1 MEKDLQEMDL
11 FELACEL
18 NRLMIEINNLEIR
31 YNQVVGE
38 IQSRNEKL
46 KDDPNL
52 QPKVLRK
59 ELDYDR
65 NKKNRT

>member
-1 MEKDLQEMDL
+1 MEKDLQEMNL

-18 NRLMIEINNLEIR
+18 NRLMVEINNLEIR

-38 IQSRNEKL
+38 IHSRNEKL
-46 KDDPNL
+46 KNDPNL
-52 QPKVLRK
+52 QPKILRK